1 MYFVLSYLNILYT
14 IYKIEKICDFKNLFS
29 LFLIKTMILKNY
41 HLKTLEKNDRI
52 FLILKEIFNENKY
65 LYK

>member
-29 LFLIKTMILKNY
+29 LFLIKIMILENY
-41 HLKTLEKNDRI
+41 HLKILEKNDRI

>member
-29 LFLIKTMILKNY
+29 LFLIKIMILENY

>member
-1 MYFVLSYLNILYT
+1 MYFVLSYLDILYT
-14 IYKIEKICDFKNLFS
+14 IYKIEKICGFKNLFF
-29 LFLIKTMILKNY
+29 LFLIKIMILENY